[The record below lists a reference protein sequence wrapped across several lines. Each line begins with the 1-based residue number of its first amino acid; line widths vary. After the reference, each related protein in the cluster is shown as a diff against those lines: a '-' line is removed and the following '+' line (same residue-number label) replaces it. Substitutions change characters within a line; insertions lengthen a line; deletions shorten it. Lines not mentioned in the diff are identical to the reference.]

1 MKSVGVWFVCD
12 LVKWKGAVQVGN
24 NRCKTQCR
32 GTGNRK
38 RRKGKERDKVGG
50 GLSLCIWQELGRR
63 GGEGKIVCMP
73 TTCVSASA
81 VMASST
87 FTYHCHRDS
96 CS

>member
-38 RRKGKERDKVGG
+38 RRKGKERDKGG
-50 GLSLCIWQELGRR
+50 GGCHCAFGRNWEG
-63 GGEGKIVCMP
+63 GGEKG
-73 TTCVSASA
+73 
-81 VMASST
+81 
-87 FTYHCHRDS
+87 R
-96 CS
+96 